1 VSKRTGL
8 PPTVRMRHDYH
19 YVESVT
25 ALTGAAIGKMI
36 PIDRLRPS
44 PNQPRKALGDLRE
57 LTHSIREKGLLE
69 PLLVRFDPED
79 DMYTIIS
86 GERRFQA
93 AKAAG
98 LPEVPCIEKDA
109 DRAEALELSLV
120 ENLQRKDLDPFEE
133 AEGLARL
140 VQEFDYTHEEI
151 ARRIGK
157 SRATVSETLA
167 LQTIPAAIRK
177 LCEERGI
184 TSKSLLLQV
193 ARAPNERKMAEL
205 VKRLASGLSREQ
217 ARAER
222 RTEELARLK
231 PFVYTYRAPDGDFE
245 LRLRFRKSVV
255 PWREVIE
262 TLRAIL
268 EALERGTAQRD
279 ASLSSD

>member
-1 VSKRTGL
+1 
-8 PPTVRMRHDYH
+8 MRHDYH

-25 ALTGAAIGKMI
+25 ALTGAAIGKMVS
-36 PIDRLRPS
+36 IDRLRPS

-86 GERRFQA
+86 GERRFHA

-98 LPEVPCIEKDA
+98 LQEVPCIEKDA
-109 DRAEALELSLV
+109 NHAEALELSLV

-133 AEGLARL
+133 ADGLARL
-140 VQEFDYTHEEI
+140 AREFDYTHDEI

-167 LQTIPAAIRK
+167 LQAIPPDIRK
-177 LCEERGI
+177 LCTERGV

-193 ARAPNERKMAEL
+193 ARAPDERKMAEL
-205 VKRLASGLSREQ
+205 INRLASGLSREQ

-222 RTEELARLK
+222 RSDQAVRLK
-231 PFVYTYRAPDGDFE
+231 PFVYIYRAPDGNFE

-255 PWREVIE
+255 PRREIVE
-262 TLRAIL
+262 TLHAIL
-268 EALERGTAQRD
+268 EALERETP
-279 ASLSSD
+279 